1 MQPRAIAPELTII
14 IFLFLSFK
22 SLISFAK
29 LESHFFLT
37 FLFSSTKSDEP
48 IFITT
53 ILEFLRDIRD

>member
-37 FLFSSTKSDEP
+37 FLFSSTNSDEP
-48 IFITT
+48 ILLQQF
-53 ILEFLRDIRD
+53 